1 MLSLFTLVLIFIRF
15 YDVCVHKSA
24 VEKYHN
30 VSGFSVLPTMDSKA
44 RAMCHYIA
52 HGRVEKSSWY
62 RPLTQPD
69 EELDV
74 AEYVKECR
82 APTQSQNVPLVEDG
96 PTPESEGEEII
107 GDHNQDDIL
116 LGSEGERSTETS
128 VDSIEDNEDI
138 VEKLTNVLE

>member
-1 MLSLFTLVLIFIRF
+1 MRISGLFPHKNVESVHACIIISIRF
-15 YDVCVHKSA
+15 YDICVHKSA
-24 VEKYHN
+24 VAKYHN

-74 AEYVKECR
+74 AE
-82 APTQSQNVPLVEDG
+82 
-96 PTPESEGEEII
+96 
-107 GDHNQDDIL
+107 
-116 LGSEGERSTETS
+116 
-128 VDSIEDNEDI
+128 
-138 VEKLTNVLE
+138 

>member
-1 MLSLFTLVLIFIRF
+1 MLSLFTLVLLSIRF
-15 YDVCVHKSA
+15 YDICVHKSA
-24 VEKYHN
+24 VAKYHN

-74 AEYVKECR
+74 AEYTFC
-82 APTQSQNVPLVEDG
+82 
-96 PTPESEGEEII
+96 
-107 GDHNQDDIL
+107 
-116 LGSEGERSTETS
+116 
-128 VDSIEDNEDI
+128 
-138 VEKLTNVLE
+138 